1 MKGDFKMLRLDAP
14 MIISTPLEMEQEAPF
29 APEQLVITH
38 LYNEETGRSVP
49 VTGVVVQCDNEMT
62 VVKVRNL
69 QGSICALSVLTHT
82 LSARE

>member
-1 MKGDFKMLRLDAP
+1 MLRLDAP

-49 VTGVVVQCDNEMT
+49 VTGVVVQCDNEVT

-69 QGSICALSVLTHT
+69 QGSICALSVLTNT